1 VLASAVFRYV
11 LCSVCLFSLV
21 FGMVKVLIIVVG
33 GLVAES
39 KTTTASAD
47 CSVGH
52 CDAPRGEL
60 RERANVSG
68 ERDGWG
74 RGSGKG
80 EGAMDGGWLLCLATL
95 GHVFANTSS
104 SKWRY

>member
-1 VLASAVFRYV
+1 
-11 LCSVCLFSLV
+11 
-21 FGMVKVLIIVVG
+21 MVKVLIIVVG